1 MAPSLI
7 RALLVKVECLIKQ
20 VARLRN
26 DLNVGLADGLLN
38 QRDCVLAE
46 KGSLLRKLI
55 QYLGED
61 HFAGDDLER

>member
-7 RALLVKVECLIKQ
+7 RALLVKVECLMKQ

-38 QRDCVLAE
+38 QCNCVLAE
-46 KGSLLRKLI
+46 KGSLLRKRV

-61 HFAGDDLER
+61 HFASDDPER